1 MSNENRKYKLSDD
14 QSDNSS
20 DLIVRNSRPG
30 DVERISELARLCY
43 DPPEIAY
50 TKENFLSQ
58 IEIFPEGQFC
68 VELNG
73 EIIGSCSSVL
83 VNIEDYPKHHTLV
96 EIADNGDIK
105 NHNPTGKNLYGID
118 IVVHPQYRGLKI
130 GKRLYNARRQLCKSL
145 GLESII
151 FGGRIPRYHQY
162 ANQMSAEDYVEKV
175 ISNQIMDPVLRFQ
188 LNNGFEYRY
197 IMPNYLLTD
206 HESMYYATFMECVN
220 K

>member
-96 EIADNGDIK
+96 EISDNGDIK
-105 NHNPTGKNLYGID
+105 NHNPIGKNLYGID

-130 GKRLYNARRQLCKSL
+130 GNRLYNARRQLCKSL

-162 ANQMSAEDYVEKV
+162 ANQMSAEDYVGKV

-206 HESMYYATFMECVN
+206 RESMYYATFMECVN